1 MHEARPC
8 KPCPR
13 ERQRR
18 AKLRGPRAT
27 CVLRPAPGRLSS
39 ARPYTSSF
47 ARQQGKA
54 VAQALTDSFLHEA
67 RPCKAVS
74 QEKDSAGQS
83 FVARGPPAC
92 FAQPRAASAEL
103 ALIQAAY
110 MSSCAS
116 ARTSCVAR
124 GRKRL
129 RRAKLRGPRATCMLR
144 PAPGRLS

>member
-1 MHEARPC
+1 MRLFTVVRVNVVGVRWPSGLFLQDDVSISLRVETQAKQLRNTAGQSYRTSTNGQFLAR
-8 KPCPR
+8 
-13 ERQRR
+13 
-18 AKLRGPRAT
+18 
-27 CVLRPAPGRLSS
+27 SS
-39 ARPYTSSF
+39 PL
-47 ARQQGKA
+47 Q
-54 VAQALTDSFLHEA
+54 
-67 RPCKAVS
+67 AVS

-92 FAQPRAASAEL
+92 FAQPRAASAKL
-103 ALIQAAY
+103 APIQAAY